1 MPGAELR
8 LIRRRIRTVQST
20 MKITRAMELIA
31 ASRIVRAQQ
40 RVGAGQPYA
49 AKMREVVANLSQASG
64 AASHPLLAA
73 RPLATAG
80 ILVVASD
87 RGLAGAYNTN
97 VIRLAEARLHQ
108 HAVAGVACRLYVVGK
123 RALTYF
129 RYRGHHI
136 ERSFL
141 GVTDSPKYEHAREI
155 GRALMGEYEAGNVDA
170 VEAFSTRYRSG
181 LVQTAA
187 AQQLLPVTSPAA
199 TGGAG
204 EKTGAVGYSYEP
216 AAPILLARLLPGYV
230 EGAVFGILL
239 EASASEHAAR
249 RRAMKAATENAE
261 ELTRLLTRQAN
272 RARQAEITTEISE
285 IVGGAEA
292 LTRG

>member
-8 LIRRRIRTVQST
+8 VIRRRIRSVQST

-49 AKMREVVANLSQASG
+49 ARMHEVVANLARAGSSAK
-64 AASHPLLAA
+64 HPLLAV
-73 RPLATAG
+73 RPLSTAG
-80 ILVVASD
+80 VMVVASD
-87 RGLAGAYNTN
+87 RGLAGAYNSN
-97 VIRLAEARLHQ
+97 VIRLAEARLRQ
-108 HAVAGVACRLYVVGK
+108 HAAEGIPCLVYVVGK

-129 RYRGHHI
+129 RYGGHQV
-136 ERSFL
+136 EQAFL
-141 GVTDSPKYEHAREI
+141 GMTDAPTYEHARAVA
-155 GRALMGEYEAGNVDA
+155 GALITDYEKGKVDS
-170 VEAFSTRYRSG
+170 VEVFTTRYVSAMT
-181 LVQTAA
+181 QTPTAVP
-187 AQQLLPVTSPAA
+187 LLPVRPPVDRE
-199 TGGAG
+199 GA
-204 EKTGAVGYSYEP
+204 AVGYSYEP
-216 AAPILLARLLPGYV
+216 AAPIILERLLPAYV
-230 EGAVFGILL
+230 EGALFSMLIG
-239 EASASEHAAR
+239 ASASEHAAR

-261 ELTRLLTRQAN
+261 DLTRVLTRRAN

>member
-20 MKITRAMELIA
+20 MKITRAMEMIA

-49 AKMREVVANLSQASG
+49 AKMREVVGNLSQASG
-64 AASHPLLAA
+64 TVTHPLLAA
-73 RPLATAG
+73 RPLGTAG
-80 ILVVASD
+80 IMVVASD

-97 VIRLAEARLHQ
+97 VIRLAEARLHE
-108 HAVAGVACRLYVVGK
+108 HIAAGVSSRLYVVGK

-129 RYRGHHI
+129 RYRRYHI

-141 GVTDSPKYEHAREI
+141 GVTDSPTFDDAREI
-155 GRALMGEYEAGNVDA
+155 GHVLMADYEGGTVDG
-170 VEAFSTRYRSG
+170 VEAFSTRYLSG
-181 LVQTAA
+181 LTQRAA
-187 AQQLLPVTSPAA
+187 AQQLLPLSPPEVGETTVVT
-199 TGGAG
+199 
-204 EKTGAVGYSYEP
+204 YSYEP
-216 AAPILLARLLPGYV
+216 AAPILLAGLLPSYV

-261 ELTRLLTRQAN
+261 ELTRILTRRAN